1 MSFSLRPVCR
11 PCRVAAVLLAAALF
25 AAGPAHPEAAPSGE
39 WRQLNGQSTTAVLWQ
54 RQAAEYRALCH
65 QAFQLADRRV
75 YSAVLR
81 LSGFRRVPPHPRY
94 HPDRERLAVV
104 LDLDETLLDNGPY
117 LAAVAQSDTAG
128 RERLALWN
136 RWIDSGR
143 QEALPG
149 AVRFLNHLRR
159 WRIQAFYVTNRGPQD
174 REATLRTLQRLGFP
188 DADEEHLFLNGGD
201 GNKQPVF
208 EKLEKRYRVLCY
220 LGDSLT
226 DFPLGTARMDEGHR
240 NAAAD
245 AQAADFGTRFILLP
259 NPVYGRWEQV
269 LADGSARQD
278 AAERLAARAA
288 LLQRAEWHHGAGW
301 K

>member
-11 PCRVAAVLLAAALF
+11 PCRVVAVLLAAALL

-128 RERLALWN
+128 RERLALLVETIGATGI
-136 RWIDSGR
+136 RVSEVRYITL
-143 QEALPG
+143 EAVEQGKAEIALKG
-149 AVRFLNHLRR
+149 K
-159 WRIQAFYVTNRGPQD
+159 I
-174 REATLRTLQRLGFP
+174 RT
-188 DADEEHLFLNGGD
+188 
-201 GNKQPVF
+201 
-208 EKLEKRYRVLCY
+208 
-220 LGDSLT
+220 
-226 DFPLGTARMDEGHR
+226 
-240 NAAAD
+240 
-245 AQAADFGTRFILLP
+245 ILLP
-259 NPVYGRWEQV
+259 GKLCRKLRKYAQKQKIASGAVFRAIF
-269 LADGSARQD
+269 LAKPSKMSISVCHVRFISRQRQNFVHRYED
-278 AAERLAARAA
+278 VPSKKCSVGASISFLRLRTA
-288 LLQRAEWHHGAGW
+288 
-301 K
+301 